1 MKLVIN
7 SLNPIVSVGVN
18 NTNFRDCSNY
28 HVNVLFLMDPETPR
42 GAFTPMIQLLVDILY
57 SCQEQA
63 LADEGNAAPREY
75 PVNRFTYISVQ
86 TMWSCNLTDCDLE
99 NSISLD
105 YSRYP
110 ASSDVDLFKLIKKA
124 IEFSTTPHDNQ
135 VMTFFIIS
143 NIKKENFKLYPN
155 ITYIMGNPGRI
166 GEAIGSIQAPFR
178 LLWFPGE
185 REYPFGEI
193 QKFSNGW
200 FKDYSIAN
208 TDDFPKL
215 IDELYICPVNGT
227 YVTPSHQSTET
238 TTKPHSTDKDLDW
251 VLPMIFVIILFCFG
265 LCLVARWRFCSHW
278 TPKIPFLHDFKMRHG
293 SAHSVALQDQ
303 IRAATL
309 QSAAGLA
316 GIGSMASK
324 PRTASGSSN
333 GKDPWE
339 INSDRVFLTHERLGC
354 GASSE
359 VVKALLKGR
368 PPVKDRGAP
377 MQLALSFNDN
387 SNVVAA
393 KYLKPSACLSAKS
406 SFMAESKLL
415 REIGF
420 HPHIVPFVGI
430 VSDGPDRLLLTQLCP
445 FGDLLRFLKN
455 NQGTLKE
462 LEEKEKQIIAW
473 QICDALCYLSA
484 KKFIH
489 RDVAARNV
497 FMYGRTIGKLG
508 DFGLCVKAPEGRI
521 RAGGHLPVRT
531 LPPEAIETLVFDEKT
546 DVWAFGLLLW
556 ELYTGGLVPLAD
568 ITLPEVLS
576 SLKSGYRPQ
585 VPEKCPEKIVEL
597 MTECWQMSPDDRPSF
612 TDLRAALFNVIDL
625 TSAHY
630 GYIHFQDY
638 KRFIFTLSRGISTMP
653 TQLNNENDFKSLT
666 SNDNLSIVH
675 FYASWAPQCQQLN
688 QVLDDLKAEATT
700 TYEVAYIDAE
710 EVPEAS
716 LAANVT
722 AAPTTIFYKKGR
734 EVARVNGFQPIEI
747 RTQILKFSGSH
758 VASVSAPVKED
769 LNDRLK
775 RLISTKRLMLFMK
788 GDATTPRCG
797 FSRQT
802 IDLLNGINAEYGT
815 FDILND
821 EEVRQL
827 YLDGELVGGLDVI
840 REELQDADFVARIP
854 KKETL
859 NNRLKLLINASR
871 LMLFMKG
878 NEETPRCGFS
888 KQIIGLLNDAKVDF
902 RTFDILGDEEVRQGL
917 KEYSNWPTYPQLYL
931 DGELIGGLDVIREEL
946 KDNDFVERL
955 PRKA

>member
-1 MKLVIN
+1 
-7 SLNPIVSVGVN
+7 
-18 NTNFRDCSNY
+18 
-28 HVNVLFLMDPETPR
+28 MDPETPR

-75 PVNRFTYISVQ
+75 PVNRFSYISVQ

-110 ASSDVDLFKLIKKA
+110 ARAKESIHLEKFK
-124 IEFSTTPHDNQ
+124 
-135 VMTFFIIS
+135 
-143 NIKKENFKLYPN
+143 NFR
-155 ITYIMGNPGRI
+155 M
-166 GEAIGSIQAPFR
+166 
-178 LLWFPGE
+178 
-185 REYPFGEI
+185 
-193 QKFSNGW
+193 
-200 FKDYSIAN
+200 YSIAN

-597 MTECWQMSPDDRPSF
+597 MAECWQMSPDDRPSF

-802 IDLLNGINAEYGT
+802 IDLLNEINAEYGT

-821 EEVRQL
+821 EEVRQGLKEYSNWPTYPQL